1 MIRSKLVLDRLLI
14 LICAVA
20 TWQVCSFVFGPQW
33 FSTPW
38 ITGGRFIASL
48 LDGEILHH
56 AQFTL
61 AAAAAGFLVGGLPG
75 MLLPFALRRSPVLT
89 AMLDPYLIGGY
100 GVPKLAV
107 APLFILW
114 FGIGLGSKIA
124 LVASIVCFLM
134 YFNAA
139 AGVKAVS
146 IQLLD
151 MARIAGA
158 SEADMARH
166 IVWPCAAPYIL
177 AGIRISAPYAIGAAV
192 VGELISSNQG
202 LGYLIQAAAM
212 DFNVT
217 GVFVALIG
225 LTILVVGINWILDR
239 TERWLLRWR
248 RTEATRVRRFRAAA

>member
-1 MIRSKLVLDRLLI
+1 MRFRLLLDRLLI
-14 LICAVA
+14 LILAVTA
-20 TWQVCSFVFGPQW
+20 WQVCSFVFGAQW

-38 ITGGRFIASL
+38 VTSDRFIASL
-48 LDGEILHH
+48 LDGDIFRH

-61 AAAAAGFLVGGLPG
+61 AEAAAGFLVGGLPG
-75 MLLPFALRRSPVLT
+75 VLLPFALRRSPALAAV
-89 AMLDPYLIGGY
+89 LDPYLIGGY

-124 LVASIVCFLM
+124 LVASIVFFLM

-146 IQLLD
+146 VQLLH
-151 MARIAGA
+151 MARVAGA
-158 SEADMARH
+158 SEADIARH

-192 VGELISSNQG
+192 VGELISANRG

-212 DFNVT
+212 DFNVS

-225 LTILVVGINWILDR
+225 LTILVIGINWIFDR

-248 RTEATRVRRFRAAA
+248 PAEATRVRRLRAAA